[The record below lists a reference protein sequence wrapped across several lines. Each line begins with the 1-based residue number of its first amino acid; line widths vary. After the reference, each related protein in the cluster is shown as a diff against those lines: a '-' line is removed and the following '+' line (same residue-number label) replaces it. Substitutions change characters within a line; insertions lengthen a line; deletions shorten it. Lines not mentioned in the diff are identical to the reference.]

1 MVTETSVRE
10 HVAAILAWKDAHVDL
25 EAAVAGI
32 PAAKRG
38 ERPAGAPHSPWE
50 ILEHIRV
57 AQHDILDFCR
67 NPDYHELKWPDDYWP
82 GDAAPPDDGAWDVS
96 LQRYR
101 EGRDGLRQLALERSL
116 DLSEKIPHGDGQTY
130 LREILLVA
138 DHTAYHVG
146 ELVLVRRLL
155 GIWP

>member
-1 MVTETSVRE
+1 MTENVVRE
-10 HVAAILAWKDAHVDL
+10 HLAGVLAWKDAHVDL
-25 EAAVAGI
+25 ETAVAGI
-32 PAAKRG
+32 PAAKCG

-67 NPDYHELKWPDDYWP
+67 SPDYHALKWPDDYWP
-82 GDAAPPDDGAWDVS
+82 AEPTPPDAGAWDVS

-101 EGRDGLRQLALERSL
+101 EDRDALRQLALDRSV
-116 DLSEKIPHGDGQTY
+116 DLTEKIAHGDGQTC
-130 LREILLVA
+130 LREVLLVA